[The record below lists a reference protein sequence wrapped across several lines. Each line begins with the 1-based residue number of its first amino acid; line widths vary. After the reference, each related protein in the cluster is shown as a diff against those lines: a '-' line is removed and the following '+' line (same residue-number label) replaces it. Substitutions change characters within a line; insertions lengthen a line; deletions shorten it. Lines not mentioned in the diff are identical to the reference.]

1 MKKSLTY
8 EEKITKFQ
16 EVKVTLDGKP
26 AQIMGYR
33 NKFATV
39 ATMPQG
45 PSFDWS
51 WEAVEC
57 IVQAGGNFKS

>member
-1 MKKSLTY
+1 MNKNLAY

-16 EVKVTLDGKP
+16 ELDVTLDGQP
-26 AQIMGYR
+26 ARIMGYR
-33 NKFATV
+33 NRFATV
-39 ATMPQG
+39 VTMPQG

-51 WEAVEC
+51 WEAIER